1 MGFVFLKEIL
11 VVVLLEMVEYFL
23 ELFFLDFLCGF
34 GILFLEVS
42 LKVLNIVFG
51 LLKNN
56 FFFMNWCDFD
66 KLIW

>member
-1 MGFVFLKEIL
+1 MGFVFFKEIL

-23 ELFFLDFLCGF
+23 DLFFLDFLCGF

-51 LLKNN
+51 LFKN
-56 FFFMNWCDFD
+56 
-66 KLIW
+66 